1 MATGKNISSIKKTV
15 EVKLTLGMS
24 KDLADLTDLISS
36 RVYIMEGVEDVTATL
51 MEPEQ
56 EEYCAPIMQGFDL
69 KIQAFNKLYRL
80 PCPPAP
86 SIPDR
91 TRAETIMRIERFM
104 SVLREELDEGKDI
117 INLVDSTDGKDA
129 KYKVLTDIADWLGDI
144 IVYCASE
151 LAKYGLA
158 TEDVLGIIM
167 ASNMSKLGEDG
178 KPIYDE
184 RGKVMKGPG
193 YWQPEPMIERMIRAS
208 IRAGGGQM

>member
-15 EVKLTLGMS
+15 EVKLKLGMS

-51 MEPEQ
+51 IEPERKDNV
-56 EEYCAPIMQGFDL
+56 APIAQGFDA
-69 KIQAFNKLYRL
+69 KIQAFNKLYKL
-80 PCPPAP
+80 PCPSIPN
-86 SIPDR
+86 IPDR
-91 TRAETIMRIERFM
+91 SRAETIMRIERFM

-117 INLVDSTDGKDA
+117 INLIDSTDGADA
-129 KYKVLTDIADWLGDI
+129 KSKVLTDIADWLGDM

-151 LAKYGLA
+151 LAKYGLK

-178 KPIYDE
+178 QPIYDE

-193 YWQPEPMIERMIRAS
+193 YWQPEPMIERMIQAR
-208 IRAGGGQM
+208 IRSGN